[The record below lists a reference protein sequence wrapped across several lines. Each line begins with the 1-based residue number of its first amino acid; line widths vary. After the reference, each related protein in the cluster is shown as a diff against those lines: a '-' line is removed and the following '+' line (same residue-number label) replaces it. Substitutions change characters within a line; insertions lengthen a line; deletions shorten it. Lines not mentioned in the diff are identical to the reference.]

1 MNMATPNQEATQIEG
16 TIDPLELAAEIDQ
29 SGLFVTAYDVLN
41 GYIPIFLIAF
51 LTTIIL
57 TPIIRR
63 IAVDSGIIDNP
74 DGLRKLHSYPVA
86 YMGGISI
93 LVGLI
98 IAIGASYVMFDP
110 AIAMFSTVPISVIIG
125 MLAISLTGLADDIWG
140 WDPRLKIA
148 GQLVAAA
155 ALAIQDIGV
164 RVAQGLLYPLLGDP
178 TTILFQI
185 GSLQVANQ
193 DVYYWIGTI
202 VIGVFVLGACN
213 SSNLIDGLDGLL
225 SGTVA
230 IMAIGFV
237 IISCE
242 MAVTLSPNADPE
254 TSLAGTRIIL
264 SLALLGA
271 VLGFLP
277 YNFKPAVI
285 FLGDSGSLLLGYM
298 CIVII
303 LMFGDRGQTHLVFAG
318 LIIFALPIMD
328 TLLAIVRR
336 KISGAS
342 MSDADH
348 QHIHHQL
355 LRAMKS
361 VPKAVFT
368 LYGVTALFTTIGVL
382 LASMLILWDFRIRVI
397 YVFATLLFTFIG
409 AVAIKNARLA
419 HATHAAPESDEDQ
432 AEPSSI
438 DASDGA
444 VRSK

>member
-1 MNMATPNQEATQIEG
+1 M
-16 TIDPLELAAEIDQ
+16 
-29 SGLFVTAYDVLN
+29 
-41 GYIPIFLIAF
+41 
-51 LTTIIL
+51 
-57 TPIIRR
+57 
-63 IAVDSGIIDNP
+63 
-74 DGLRKLHSYPVA
+74 
-86 YMGGISI
+86 
-93 LVGLI
+93 
-98 IAIGASYVMFDP
+98 
-110 AIAMFSTVPISVIIG
+110 
-125 MLAISLTGLADDIWG
+125 
-140 WDPRLKIA
+140 
-148 GQLVAAA
+148 
-155 ALAIQDIGV
+155 
-164 RVAQGLLYPLLGDP
+164 
-178 TTILFQI
+178 
-185 GSLQVANQ
+185 
-193 DVYYWIGTI
+193 
-202 VIGVFVLGACN
+202 
-213 SSNLIDGLDGLL
+213 
-225 SGTVA
+225 
-230 IMAIGFV
+230 
-237 IISCE
+237 
-242 MAVTLSPNADPE
+242 
-254 TSLAGTRIIL
+254 
-264 SLALLGA
+264 
-271 VLGFLP
+271 LGFLP

-368 LYGVTALFTTIGVL
+368 LYGVTALFTTVGVL

-419 HATHAAPESDEDQ
+419 HATHAALDSDEDP
-432 AEPSSI
+432 AESSSI